1 MYFISGLRQAK
12 MKVLETVHGLEVKD
26 IRTFIDW
33 LKTFRV
39 ELDGGGMIT
48 NIHL

>member
-1 MYFISGLRQAK
+1 

-39 ELDGGGMIT
+39 ELDGGGT
-48 NIHL
+48 